1 MNGTNK
7 TLLPKC
13 IQETRLKPLLNILLN
28 FDQLVYKKT
37 IYAVLTLFINIF
49 CFCVFVS
56 TGIA

>member
-1 MNGTNK
+1 MYTRD
-7 TLLPKC
+7 TF
-13 IQETRLKPLLNILLN
+13 ETFVKHSSQFWPVGL
-28 FDQLVYKKT
+28 QKKT